1 MSLYDITVVSM
12 FFLFFCFLHIEEL
25 SAATSSYTNLDV
37 CVRLQPQETANQD
50 SGGAD
55 DARWD
60 KVAGIGVNVWQ
71 HRHAKPFQLDG
82 DGW

>member
-12 FFLFFCFLHIEEL
+12 FFFVFFFFLHIEEW

-55 DARWD
+55 DAR
-60 KVAGIGVNVWQ
+60 
-71 HRHAKPFQLDG
+71 
-82 DGW
+82 